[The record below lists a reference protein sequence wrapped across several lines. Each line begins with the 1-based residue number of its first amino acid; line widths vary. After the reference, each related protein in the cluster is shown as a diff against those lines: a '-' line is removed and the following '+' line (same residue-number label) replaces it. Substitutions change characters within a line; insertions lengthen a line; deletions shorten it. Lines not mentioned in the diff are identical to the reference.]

1 MLQFVV
7 QFVDGLKSRWRNLYY
22 RALGVKLHGYV
33 WLRQIEIPRNFAEIE
48 IERHC
53 AIDRGVTLLCSGASE
68 SDLKIHPKTYPKIH
82 IPKIHIPKIYIGAH
96 TYINRHTFL
105 DATLSLR
112 IGQHCAIGPGCYL
125 TDHDHG
131 QSMGLPPLAQPM
143 VAVPTQLGDR
153 VWLGANVVVLKG
165 VTIGNDVIVGAGSV
179 VTKDLP
185 AGAIAVGNPARVIKY
200 RTDGAIA
207 PAPLAAS

>member
-1 MLQFVV
+1 MLQSVE
-7 QFVDGLKSRWRNLYY
+7 GLKSRWRNMYY
-22 RALGVKLHGYV
+22 RALGVKLHGYI

-48 IERHC
+48 IERDC
-53 AIDRGVTLLCSGASE
+53 AIDRGVTLLCSGASV
-68 SDLKIHPKTYPKIH
+68 SHAKIH
-82 IPKIHIPKIYIGAH
+82 IGAH
-96 TYINRHTFL
+96 TYINRYTFL

-131 QSMGLPPLAQPM
+131 QAIGLPPLSQPM

-185 AGAIAVGNPARVIKY
+185 EGAIAVGNPARVIKC
-200 RTDGAIA
+200 RTDVAIA
-207 PAPLAAS
+207 TTPLTTPAAGSA

>member
-1 MLQFVV
+1 MLQSVV
-7 QFVDGLKSRWRNLYY
+7 QSVDGLKSRWRNLYY
-22 RALGVKLHGYV
+22 RALGVKLHGYI

-48 IERHC
+48 IEHDC
-53 AIDRGVTLLCSGASE
+53 AIDRGVTLLCSGASIFD
-68 SDLKIHPKTYPKIH
+68 SKTHSKVNLKTHPKIH
-82 IPKIHIPKIYIGAH
+82 IGAH

-131 QSMGLPPLAQPM
+131 QAMGLPPLAQPM

-185 AGAIAVGNPARVIKY
+185 QGAIAVGNPARVIKY
-200 RTDGAIA
+200 RTDVAIA
-207 PAPLAAS
+207 TAPLASPTPGSA

>member
-1 MLQFVV
+1 MLQSIV
-7 QFVDGLKSRWRNLYY
+7 QSIVQSVDGFKSRWRNLYY

-48 IERHC
+48 IEHHC
-53 AIDRGVTLLCSGASE
+53 AIDCGVTLLCSGASK
-68 SDLKIHPKTYPKIH
+68 SDLKTHTKIC
-82 IPKIHIPKIYIGAH
+82 PRIHIPKIYIGAH
-96 TYINRHTFL
+96 TYINRHAFL

-131 QSMGLPPLAQPM
+131 QAIGLPPLAQPM

-207 PAPLAAS
+207 PAPLATG